1 MECHSDE
8 KSKINKYEHEQ
19 DSFKKEQHTGTVSS
33 WICANLD
40 CASGKISF
48 KEYQFKWDVKDRVW
62 TALTHISETE
72 FSHPE
77 NV

>member
-1 MECHSDE
+1 MECHSYE
-8 KSKINKYEHEQ
+8 RSKINKYGHEQ
-19 DSFKKEQHTGTVSS
+19 DSFKKEQHTDTVSS

-62 TALTHISETE
+62 TAMTHIFDTE